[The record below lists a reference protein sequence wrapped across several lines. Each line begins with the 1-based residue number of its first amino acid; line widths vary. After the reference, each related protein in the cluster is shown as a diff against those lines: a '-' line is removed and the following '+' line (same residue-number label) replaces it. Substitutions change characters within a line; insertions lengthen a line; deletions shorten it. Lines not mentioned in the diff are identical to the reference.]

1 MGMDFRH
8 FVAPEDLEMV
18 QDRYSRRQMGEDVP
32 SEYEFHLLVKGGG
45 KIIVN
50 MSVGIVTY
58 RGRIASMGILRDITE
73 RKNIEEAIKK
83 YNREL
88 EESNHIK
95 ELFTDIMHHD
105 LLNPL
110 NVAQG
115 YVELFLE
122 DETNQQKKSYLETI
136 QKKSPQGHGT
146 DRKCH

>member
-1 MGMDFRH
+1 
-8 FVAPEDLEMV
+8 MV
-18 QDRYSRRQMGEDVP
+18 QDRYSLRQMGSDAP
-32 SEYEFHLLVKGGG
+32 SEYEFHLLRKGGG

-58 RGRIASMGILRDITE
+58 RGRIASMGILRDVTE

-95 ELFTDIMHHD
+95 ELFGDIMHHD

-115 YVELFLE
+115 YVEIFLQ
-122 DETNQQKKSYLETI
+122 DETNQQKNHILKPFEEIFSRAWNL
-136 QKKSPQGHGT
+136 
-146 DRKCH
+146 